1 MKSFKRFLKEDLE
14 GEGDLYSYIL
24 LAGGQGLFSM
34 AGVGYSSML
43 ANLSGTAPAGGYS
56 YVIVGAPQFLLD
68 MFDYNG
74 DGYIGPNDMMYVQI
88 IREQMEQYAS
98 ENDVFDIPFMFANEF
113 RENWQE
119 LNEKFGLDLPDPFSF
134 FQVPPGGT
142 TTLPD
147 ADRVPNQEGGISSF
161 SLSKDIRAFVSFIQ
175 GLMLTNFFRNIHTEQ
190 GELLEQF
197 GDLNGDGVFDP
208 FYTPANPDT
217 TSDMYTAIILNGTI
231 RYMGDVGVDLTD
243 NDLIEIINS
252 EGGVLGF
259 LADVMYSPEAQDAEA
274 QQGLTVFEYLQ
285 QYFQILVDA
294 GIIDEIPPNPNGDG
308 EQSDYE
314 KLLQILSDWGE
325 DGANFEDLLQ
335 LLSNW
340 GQEDGKEPPK
350 GPPTPPPTPPPP
362 GFAPPPGG

>member
-14 GEGDLYSYIL
+14 GKGDLYSYAL
-24 LAGGQGLFSM
+24 LAGGLGLFEVAPPSNGTSNM
-34 AGVGYSSML
+34 LSNFSGY
-43 ANLSGTAPAGGYS
+43 APGGGLD

-74 DGYIGPNDMMYVQI
+74 DGYIGPNDAMYVQI

-134 FQVPPGGT
+134 FQVPPEGT
-142 TTLPD
+142 ATIPD
-147 ADRVPNQEGGISSF
+147 ADRVPNQQGGISSF
-161 SLSKDIRAFVSFIQ
+161 SLSRDLSDFIAFLE
-175 GLMLTNFFRNIHTEQ
+175 GLMLTNFFRNIHTEEAALIQ
-190 GELLEQF
+190 QL
-197 GDLNGDGVFDP
+197 GDLNGNGDFDP
-208 FYTPANPDT
+208 VYDSADDT
-217 TSDMYTAIILNGTI
+217 DSDAYTAIVLTQVV

-335 LLSNW
+335 LLSTW
-340 GQEDGKEPPK
+340 GQGDGKEPPK
-350 GPPTPPPTPPPP
+350 GPPTPPTPPPP
-362 GFAPPPGG
+362 GFAPPPRG